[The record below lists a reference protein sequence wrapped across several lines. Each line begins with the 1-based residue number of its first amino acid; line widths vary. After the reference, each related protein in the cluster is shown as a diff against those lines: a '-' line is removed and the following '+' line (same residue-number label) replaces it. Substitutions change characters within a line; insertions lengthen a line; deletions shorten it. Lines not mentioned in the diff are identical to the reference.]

1 MNARRIVQ
9 ALLCALSAIAAIVLC
24 VRSPLNPVNRTDE
37 NGYAPLH
44 YAASRGNIPDIV
56 SLVKRGANLR
66 IRDPHGN
73 TPLHLAARAG
83 HTGSV
88 VVLLKS
94 GAPVNARND
103 AKQTPVA
110 IAMHCQGINLFQ
122 PFAPLSDA
130 RIDMPKVMDS
140 YIDSSHVSPFDTEY
154 DRQKKEIER
163 LEGKLEAERR
173 QAEAERQRIENEAR
187 RKADHA
193 ERLREYEKYGDV
205 VQVLV
210 VWGGKE

>member
-9 ALLCALSAIAAIVLC
+9 ALLCALAVIAAIVLC

-66 IRDPHGN
+66 IRDPYGN
-73 TPLHLAARAG
+73 TPLHLAAHAG
-83 HTGSV
+83 HTSSV

-94 GAPVNARND
+94 GAPLNARND
-103 AKQTPVA
+103 EKQTPLAVA
-110 IAMHCQGINLFQ
+110 MRRQRTQ
-122 PFAPLSDA
+122 PFQFPSSLSSPGLDVL
-130 RIDMPKVMDS
+130 RWMDS
-140 YIDSSHVSPFDTEY
+140 YTDFSHVSPFDTEY

-173 QAEAERQRIENEAR
+173 QAAAERQRIEDEAR
-187 RKADHA
+187 SKADHA

-205 VQVLV
+205 VQILV